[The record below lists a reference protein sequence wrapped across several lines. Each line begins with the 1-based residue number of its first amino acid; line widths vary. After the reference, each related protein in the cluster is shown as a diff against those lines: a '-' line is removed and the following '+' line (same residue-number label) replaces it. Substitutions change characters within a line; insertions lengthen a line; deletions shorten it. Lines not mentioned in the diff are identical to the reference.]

1 MKLKVPTEL
10 TDKQIEEFQS
20 IYKKTFGKEISRDE
34 AIEKGLSLIRFI
46 ALVIDNRKEHPNT
59 KKKPPSFEG

>member
-1 MKLKVPTEL
+1 MILKIPTEL
-10 TDKQIEEFQS
+10 NDKQIEEFRE

-46 ALVIDNRKEHPNT
+46 ALVIDNPRK
-59 KKKPPSFEG
+59 